1 MKRIIPF
8 FALLISLLFGVGT
21 VFAQNKTSP
30 KRVVKTEEKS
40 SFEKSPNGKLL
51 TLMLQNVDKVHP
63 DTPEMTSLLMQIT
76 ELNGRLSDND
86 KNGMEGV
93 LYQRLCE
100 ARKSEKY
107 DELNTLAYIYTFV
120 VDENHQH
127 IPDVLFMQGELSSF
141 EPFDTITL
149 NRCIQGL
156 EEYGSRTGRVQK
168 ERIGQLQ
175 EAFNYIRNLVPL
187 SKDLDGIWVSSLADS
202 YNRPYFIMHVNDGR
216 FTMSPQSSYVDAMS
230 HSASMMYIYA
240 QSVEDIGTNSTYLS
254 FCSESMRNPSPEIYQ
269 LVAGVKNTL
278 MEATYTQMMN
288 KAAKGGT
295 VAQLGANFASGLI
308 NMGMEAL
315 INEMM
320 TPSKKIYVTE
330 MCVHKANPDE
340 LYVECNLRYV
350 YMKGNNEPQIQDE
363 NCMFKF
369 LRWTP
374 QSRVYFSTIAE
385 TSTQTTVKPI
395 YPGNFQKYSEKELRK
410 LKNDKNW
417 DFRNDYLLLERTR
430 AFRAYNSLM
439 LKKLIYQTEQEAK
452 NQGYPLPPGDE
463 NFEMVATLGVTLMS
477 ESEKNEFLRKEKMQ
491 ATNGVVIKNFDMNM
505 PAMIFGLKIG
515 DIITHLDGY
524 EMNTSAE
531 VIDFVQG
538 LSPYDNLKISYL
550 HRGKPTEKTVVLSYT
565 LKPVTQ

>member
-1 MKRIIPF
+1 MRSRIPL
-8 FALLISLLFGVGT
+8 FALLILLGVAT
-21 VFAQNKTSP
+21 ASAQKKSSQSQ
-30 KRVVKTEEKS
+30 VAKTEVKN
-40 SFEKSPNGKLL
+40 SFEKSQNGKLL

-76 ELNGRLSDND
+76 ELNGRLSNNE

-175 EAFNYIRNLVPL
+175 ETLTYIRHLVPL
-187 SKDLDGIWVSSLADS
+187 SKDLDGIWVSSFADS
-202 YNRPYFIMHVNDGR
+202 YNRPYFIMHVKDGR
-216 FTMSPQSSYVDAMS
+216 FTMSTQSAYVEAMS
-230 HSASMMYIYA
+230 HNASMMYIYA

-288 KAAKGGT
+288 QAAKGNM
-295 VAQLGANFASGLI
+295 VEQLGTNFAAGLI
-308 NMGMEAL
+308 NMGMDAL

-385 TSTQTTVKPI
+385 TSTQTTVRPI
-395 YPGNFQKYSEKELRK
+395 WPGNFQKYSEKELRN

-417 DFRNDYLLLERTR
+417 DFRNDYLFLERTR
-430 AFRAYNSLM
+430 AFNAYNSLM
-439 LKKLIYQTEQEAK
+439 LKKLIYQTEQEAM
-452 NQGYPLPPGDE
+452 NQGYSLPPGDE
-463 NFEMVATLGVTLMS
+463 NFEMVATIGVDLMS
-477 ESEKNEFLRKEKMQ
+477 ESEKEEFLRKEKMQ
-491 ATNGVVIKNFDMNM
+491 TTKGVVIKNIDMNM
-505 PAMIFGLKIG
+505 PAMIFGLKRG
-515 DIITHLDGY
+515 DIITHLNGY
-524 EMNTSAE
+524 EMNSAAE
-531 VIDFVQG
+531 ATNFVQG
-538 LSPYDNLKISYL
+538 LTPYDNIQISYL
-550 HRGKPTEKTVVLSYT
+550 HNGKPTEKSVVLTYI
-565 LKPVTQ
+565 LKPITL